1 SVLMSFFY
9 PKVTIVQVAFL
20 DHYDSFSFNLIDRL
34 FSDAAIDLVY
44 VPFDDRDAVQKLMRN
59 PLPLVV
65 SPGPKRPEVLPDTLS
80 LMRILL
86 GKAPIL
92 GICLGHQCLGHV
104 LGGKIT
110 KAQIPFHGST
120 QLVHTT
126 GKNDFIH
133 RFSTSFRVAH
143 YNSLVVERGTVPND
157 WIWALS
163 EAGEIEGIS
172 WNEGQWPAIGVQYHP
187 ESFLSEG
194 QEPLWQLWIELVQD
208 YYDHL
213 SK

>member
-1 SVLMSFFY
+1 MPFIY

-34 FSDAAIDLVY
+34 FSDASIDLVY
-44 VPFDDRDAVQKLMRN
+44 VSFDDRDAVQRLMHD
-59 PLPLVV
+59 PMPLVV

-80 LMRILL
+80 LIRILL
-86 GKAPIL
+86 GKVPIL

-110 KAQIPFHGST
+110 KAHNPFHGST
-120 QLVHTT
+120 QLVNTI
-126 GKNDFIH
+126 GNNNFI
-133 RFSTSFRVAH
+133 RGFSQSFRVAH
-143 YNSLVVERGTVPND
+143 YNSLVVERGTLPNE
-157 WIWALS
+157 WVWAVS
-163 EAGEIEGIS
+163 EGGEVEGIA
-172 WNEGQWPAIGVQYHP
+172 WQEGQWPAIGVQYHP

-194 QEPLWQLWIELVQD
+194 QEPLWRIWHELVKD
-208 YYDHL
+208 YYSSP